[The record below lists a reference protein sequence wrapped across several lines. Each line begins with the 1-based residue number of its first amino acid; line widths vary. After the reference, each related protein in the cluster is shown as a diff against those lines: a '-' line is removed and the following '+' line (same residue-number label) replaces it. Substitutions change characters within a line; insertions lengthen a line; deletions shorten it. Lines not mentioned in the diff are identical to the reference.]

1 MAVSG
6 APVLFLATWY
16 PNRWDPWLGIFIERH
31 ALALSNH
38 RPVLCLYVM
47 PAPVAEVEY
56 HVQSKGALTSL
67 NVYYPAVQSRIP
79 VYSSVLKLC
88 KRIRYTV
95 GGYRSICK
103 TAGISKPGSTVL
115 QVIGPMAWLGIYLR
129 LIQGVP
135 LYWFEHWNGYLAQDG
150 RYRGLFLKCTGFV
163 LSRVHSGLAAVS
175 GLLADALRKHGLGDQ
190 IEVIPNIVD
199 DGFYAQSV
207 IDQKVEKPFR
217 LAHISNYVS
226 NKQADKILDAV
237 LILMS
242 ERDDFVFEFVGRD
255 LPGKLVLKAR
265 VGELPSFSERIRFVP
280 VMAAEAMPAYMRGL
294 TGLVMYSAWETQC
307 VVVLEA
313 WASGIPVI
321 CTSDMGVWE
330 HAHAGNSI
338 VADADHVDSLVA
350 AIRSLLDERSRFDAQ
365 VISEDGLAYQSGR
378 IGAALESWLI
388 KGGL

>member
-1 MAVSG
+1 MAGSG
-6 APVLFLATWY
+6 APVLFLTTWY

-56 HVQSKGALTSL
+56 HVQSRGALTSL

-79 VYSSVLKLC
+79 IYSSLLKLC
-88 KRIRYTV
+88 RRIQYTV
-95 GGYRSICK
+95 RGYQSICK

-163 LSRVHSGLAAVS
+163 LSRLHSGLAAVS
-175 GLLADALRKHGLGDQ
+175 GLLAEALRKHGLGDH

-199 DGFYAQSV
+199 DAFYAQSV
-207 IDQKVEKPFR
+207 TDQKVEKPYR

-237 LILMS
+237 LILLA

-255 LPGKLVLKAR
+255 LPGKLALKAR
-265 VGELPSFSERIRFVP
+265 VGELPGVSERIQFVP
-280 VMAAEAMPAYMRGL
+280 VMAAEAMPEYMRGL

-313 WASGIPVI
+313 WASGVPVI
-321 CTSDMGVWE
+321 CTSGMGVWE
-330 HAHAGNSI
+330 HAHADNSI
-338 VADADHVDSLVA
+338 IADADDVDSLVA
-350 AIRSLLDERSRFDAQ
+350 AMRSLLDEGSRFDAQ
-365 VISEDGLAYQSGR
+365 AIREDGLAYQSGR
-378 IGAALESWLI
+378 IGAALESWLN
-388 KGGL
+388 